1 MAMTGCSHSSEGVC
15 TLNIAEN
22 MTRLQEQLVSRH
34 AKPQTLAMVDKYITL
49 AQRMGGNEHTSQLR
63 VLQRLMRAPEAAKD
77 TTIYNDLAGLE
88 EVLDGIRAENARERE
103 ALENRPIP
111 KTKKFYKE
119 QKARKQKS

>member
-1 MAMTGCSHSSEGVC
+1 M
-15 TLNIAEN
+15 NIAEN
-22 MTRLQEQLVSRH
+22 MTRLQEQLVSRQ
-34 AKPQTLAMVDKYITL
+34 AKPQTIAMVDKYLSL

-88 EVLDGIRAENARERE
+88 EVLDGIREVNARERE
-103 ALENRPIP
+103 AMENRPIS